1 MINNE
6 ADWILVEQAR
16 HGNEEALLELIRR
29 YEPLVLSIQKRYYLQ
44 GLELADWMQESQ
56 IVLWEVI
63 LRFDVSRTHA
73 FGSYLKTALINC
85 RHDHARWFNAKKRKL
100 SGPMTSIDAHP
111 TFFAETLADKRLFS
125 SDNLIIFKQR
135 LIDIVKK
142 EMSKMERSVLV
153 ALVSGDSEEAI
164 CERLELD
171 HTQFHNAN
179 ERIKRKI
186 KRYLQAE

>member
-29 YEPLVLSIQKRYYLQ
+29 YEPLVLSIQNRYYLQ
-44 GLELADWMQESQ
+44 ELETADWEQESK

-73 FGSYLKTALINC
+73 FGSYLKTALINR
-85 RHDHARWFNAKKRKL
+85 RHDHARRLNAKKRKAN
-100 SGPMTSIDAHP
+100 GPMTSIDAHP
-111 TFFAETLADKRLFS
+111 TFFAETLADKQLFS
-125 SDNLIIFKQR
+125 SDHLIIFRQR
-135 LIDIVKK
+135 LVDIVKK
-142 EMSKMERSVLV
+142 EMSKMERAVLI
-153 ALVSGDSEEAI
+153 ALVSGDTEEAI
-164 CERLELD
+164 CNRFGLD

-186 KRYLQAE
+186 KRHLQVE